1 MKTFIIDSLNYQ
13 NSDKRLSTQELLQI
27 IYQKM
32 KEGYT
37 SFEIKASGQHDIGG
51 PLWSDDGTP
60 LEFNITNPGQRA
72 GSMGMPNTKITID
85 GSAPADVG
93 WLNSG
98 AEIIL
103 KGDGGDTTA
112 HCAASGK
119 IFVAGRVGTRS
130 GALMKHDPKY
140 PAPEFWVLKNTGS
153 FSFEFM
159 GGGTA
164 VVCGVDSEDVQ
175 SVLGSRSCV
184 GMVGGTIYVRG
195 HVDDLS
201 DDVYIVDIDDSDI
214 SFLKNGLSEFLEKID
229 RKDLFERLSNFS
241 EWKKIVAKTLEE
253 RKANHLIP
261 MKDFRINNWFKENN
275 GGIFSDV
282 YEDDF
287 SVCSIV
293 NKGTHRLRYPSWENY
308 QQSAPCENHC
318 PIGIPTQKRINLI
331 NNNKIKEALELILEY
346 TPFPA
351 CVCGNLCPNLCME
364 ECSRGYVDEPIKFD
378 ALGFMSRDVQI
389 KKTPIT
395 QDKSVAVI
403 GAGVAGL
410 SAAWYL
416 RRHGYRVVVFNDD
429 KEIGGKLRQVIPFE
443 RLKKS
448 CLDAELNRIKDCGI
462 DFKLN
467 TRITKSAFEDIEKE
481 YDAVIIACGAH
492 NPLVLPV
499 EGNERLVK
507 GLDFLK
513 AVKNGEKLNIGEKV
527 VVIGAGNA
535 AMDVIIEAY
544 NCGAHEVTAIDIQK
558 PAAFDKEIEHCKSLG
573 AKVMYPCFTQKITDE
588 GVILK
593 DGTLLEADTVIISIG
608 DRPMLDFL
616 PSDWLD
622 ERGMIKLNRFKQTAN
637 EKVFACGDV
646 IKQGLFTNA
655 IADGNNAAKNVI
667 NLFSSKELDTFDKL
681 PQLPRD
687 KVKTE
692 YYQGLSPAKVQEI
705 DPWDEKDR
713 CLSCGLCRDCEF
725 CLQACPEQ
733 AISKYVNEK
742 GETIYVSNDERCI
755 GCGIC
760 AGVCPCGV
768 WTMKDNFENIDD
780 LASI

>member
-1 MKTFIIDSLNYQ
+1 MK
-13 NSDKRLSTQELLQI
+13 
-27 IYQKM
+27 M
-32 KEGYT
+32 
-37 SFEIKASGQHDIGG
+37 
-51 PLWSDDGTP
+51 
-60 LEFNITNPGQRA
+60 
-72 GSMGMPNTKITID
+72 TIRCY
-85 GSAPADVG
+85 S
-93 WLNSG
+93 
-98 AEIIL
+98 
-103 KGDGGDTTA
+103 
-112 HCAASGK
+112 
-119 IFVAGRVGTRS
+119 
-130 GALMKHDPKY
+130 
-140 PAPEFWVLKNTGS
+140 
-153 FSFEFM
+153 
-159 GGGTA
+159 
-164 VVCGVDSEDVQ
+164 SEV
-175 SVLGSRSCV
+175 
-184 GMVGGTIYVRG
+184 
-195 HVDDLS
+195 
-201 DDVYIVDIDDSDI
+201 
-214 SFLKNGLSEFLEKID
+214 
-229 RKDLFERLSNFS
+229 
-241 EWKKIVAKTLEE
+241 
-253 RKANHLIP
+253 
-261 MKDFRINNWFKENN
+261 
-275 GGIFSDV
+275 
-282 YEDDF
+282 
-287 SVCSIV
+287 
-293 NKGTHRLRYPSWENY
+293 
-308 QQSAPCENHC
+308 
-318 PIGIPTQKRINLI
+318 
-331 NNNKIKEALELILEY
+331 
-346 TPFPA
+346 
-351 CVCGNLCPNLCME
+351 
-364 ECSRGYVDEPIKFD
+364 FD
-378 ALGFMSRDVQI
+378 
-389 KKTPIT
+389 
-395 QDKSVAVI
+395 
-403 GAGVAGL
+403 
-410 SAAWYL
+410 
-416 RRHGYRVVVFNDD
+416 DD

-481 YDAVIIACGAH
+481 YGAVIIACGAH

-499 EGNERLVK
+499 EGNERLIK

-513 AVKNGEKLNIGEKV
+513 AVKNGEELNIGEKV

-622 ERGMIKLNRFKQTAN
+622 ERGMLKLNRFKQTVS

-742 GETIYVSNDERCI
+742 GETIYVSNNERCI